1 MAGKTLVGSKLP
13 YSIIL
18 VNPVKL
24 EQKVTIRGL
33 NAAPRGANGSLMVV
47 PYMTTEVDSDF
58 WTAWYTVHNHDR
70 KPFEPLK
77 SGALFVAKTN
87 EDLKAIGR
95 ENEGRKTGLEAM
107 PRKTKDIKA
116 ASEE

>member
-1 MAGKTLVGSKLP
+1 MPGKTLVGSKLP

-24 EQKVTIRGL
+24 DQKVTIRGL

-47 PYMTTEVDSDF
+47 PYMTTEVDTDF
-58 WTAWYTVHNHDR
+58 WATWFTVHNHER
-70 KPFEPLK
+70 SPFEPLK
-77 SGALFVAKTN
+77 SGALFVAKTH

-95 ENEGRKTGLEAM
+95 ENENRKTGLEPM
-107 PRKTKDIKA
+107 PRQTKDIQG